1 MLKWWTR
8 LESLDGFS
16 CHGVCCSGKGAVLL
30 CWALIAIDVTG
41 LTKMM
46 LLKIRSFWSDT
57 VFKLVMLTGWCR
69 VNNWACL
76 SEAWWEFHVALI
88 GCFWATKG
96 SRLLTEGVLET
107 LLSYVVTRGLWKEME
122 ELKSPE
128 YFFRQPLCCAVKMHS
143 LTKNGCLNAPLG
155 EFRKAQVAPEVWF
168 PDGFSSL
175 LKSAIVALL
184 RALHSAHAN
193 HFVSNSSN
201 NF

>member
-88 GCFWATKG
+88 GCFWATKM
-96 SRLLTEGVLET
+96 S
-107 LLSYVVTRGLWKEME
+107 
-122 ELKSPE
+122 
-128 YFFRQPLCCAVKMHS
+128 F
-143 LTKNGCLNAPLG
+143 
-155 EFRKAQVAPEVWF
+155 QVAYR
-168 PDGFSSL
+168 GRSG
-175 LKSAIVALL
+175 
-184 RALHSAHAN
+184 
-193 HFVSNSSN
+193 NSSFLRSN
-201 NF
+201 TRPMERNGRIKKSWVLLQAAFVLRSENAFLNEERLS